1 MSNVGWL
8 EVFVEEPSMEH
19 ALRVL
24 IPKIRPDLSER
35 FQVHAFDGVNDMLTK
50 LPDRLKGYV
59 NWMPSDW
66 RIVIVRDEDRKN
78 CRNLKSELVQLVG
91 KAGLVPKARGRAARE
106 FQVLT
111 RIAVEEL
118 EAWLLGDITAL
129 AATYNGVPP
138 TLGNRGGFRD
148 PDAVRGGT
156 WEALER
162 VLQHAGHFHG
172 GLPKIQVAREVAAN
186 MDPER
191 NTSKSFQAFRDG
203 LRAL

>member
-1 MSNVGWL
+1 MNSVAWV

-24 IPKIRPDLSER
+24 IPKIRPDLSES
-35 FQVHAFDGVNDMLTK
+35 FQVHAFDGVTDMLAK
-50 LPDRLKGYV
+50 LPTRLQGYAG
-59 NWMPSDW
+59 WMPPDW
-66 RIVIVRDEDRKN
+66 RIVIVRDEDRKD
-78 CRNLKSELVQLVG
+78 CGQLKSELVQIARR
-91 KAGLVPKARGRAARE
+91 AGLAPKPKGRRTRD

-118 EAWLLGDITAL
+118 EAWLLGDVPAL
-129 AATYNGVPP
+129 VATYNGVPS
-138 TLGNRGGFRD
+138 TLGNQRAFRD

-162 VLQHAGHFHG
+162 VLQHAGHFLG

-191 NTSKSFQAFRDG
+191 NASKSFQAFRDG